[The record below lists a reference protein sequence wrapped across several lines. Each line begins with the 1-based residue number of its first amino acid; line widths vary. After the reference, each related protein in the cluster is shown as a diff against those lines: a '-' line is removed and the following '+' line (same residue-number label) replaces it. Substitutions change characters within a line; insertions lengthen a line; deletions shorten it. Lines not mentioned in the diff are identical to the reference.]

1 MELEWVGMVEEDG
14 YNKTSWIFILLILLS
29 VADQG
34 VWVLLAETEG
44 DVEAVLL
51 GDLPVELPDRGH
63 TSVSTAG
70 VNTPS
75 LDRLQIWSE
84 VDSISLTCTW
94 ERGDVYTCSWNL
106 SHICPEQCDT
116 WTASWIFPGPAD
128 CRLTFALLQGK
139 HLHRAT
145 LSHGTGTPSST
156 RPLKE
161 ANIREFLQIQR
172 IGIYCLL

>member
-44 DVEAVLL
+44 DVETVLL

-84 VDSISLTCTW
+84 VDSISLTCNW
-94 ERGDVYTCSWNL
+94 ERGTSIPAVGISLTSVQSSVTRGPQVEYFLVLQTAAWPLL
-106 SHICPEQCDT
+106 SCRGNIFIEQHYHMGLGH
-116 WTASWIFPGPAD
+116 PLVPA
-128 CRLTFALLQGK
+128 
-139 HLHRAT
+139 
-145 LSHGTGTPSST
+145 PS
-156 RPLKE
+156 RK
-161 ANIREFLQIQR
+161 R
-172 IGIYCLL
+172 I

>member
-84 VDSISLTCTW
+84 VDSISLTCNW
-94 ERGDVYTCSWNL
+94 ERGRLYLQLESL
-106 SHICPEQCDT
+106 SHLSRAVWHVDRKLNI
-116 WTASWIFPGPAD
+116 SWS
-128 CRLTFALLQGK
+128 CRLPPDLCSPAGET
-139 HLHRAT
+139 
-145 LSHGTGTPSST
+145 SS
-156 RPLKE
+156 
-161 ANIREFLQIQR
+161 
-172 IGIYCLL
+172 